1 MQFFTDTNIPIAYTV
16 IHDKWHENAIKFFKK
31 HEKDNIFWSNLVKKE
46 YDEKLGDII
55 DEVTNFLETSEDL
68 LNINNKDFIN
78 YYDFEKYLL
87 KRTGECN
94 LDRTKKQKILEHFW
108 EKYGFSEGISGIIS
122 SKFSVFINYF
132 ELIYYTRESRLENIL
147 ILHDCGLNNYLKYLD
162 YAKKLYKWGVH
173 KPDCKIVIDAHDC
186 GKRHGDLIFV
196 SADKKMIEKILNH
209 NTNFL
214 SITEFKSY
222 N

>member
-16 IHDKWHENAIKFFKK
+16 IHDKWHKNAIKFIKN

-78 YYDFEKYLL
+78 YYDFEKYLF
-87 KRTGECN
+87 KRTRECN
-94 LDRTKKQKILEHFW
+94 LDKTKKQKILEHFW
-108 EKYGFSEGISGIIS
+108 RKYDFSEGISGIIS

-162 YAKKLYKWGVH
+162 YAKKLYQWGVH
-173 KPDCKIVIDAHDC
+173 NPDCKIVIDAHDC
-186 GKRHGDLIFV
+186 GKIHADLIFV
-196 SADKKMIEKILNH
+196 SADNKMIEEILNH
-209 NTNFL
+209 DTNFL
-214 SITEFKSY
+214 SITEFRSC